1 VPLSPLVGR
10 ESELGRLGPLLEG
23 HRLLT
28 LTGPGGA
35 GKTRLAIELASRRS
49 DTVWYVDL
57 GPIDDPSLTA
67 PTVAAAVGVTIAPD
81 DDPVDAVATA
91 LAAQAGL
98 LVLDTCEHVVA
109 AVARVVAAVLRDGPA
124 IHVLATSRRALG
136 LAGELAWPV
145 PPLELPPDHA
155 TSAAEIASCAAVAL
169 FVERASAVRPDLEI
183 DDSVARDIGS
193 ICTSLD
199 GLPLA
204 IELAAARTDLL
215 SPAAIR
221 ARLQDRFELLIDGGT
236 DATERQQTLR
246 AAIDWSFGLLSSEQR
261 LFFARL
267 GAFAGSFDLDA
278 ALTVAGAGLDAP
290 LELLASL
297 VKQSMVARAGQ
308 DRYRLLDT
316 LRAYALDVLAGLDA
330 DDTRERHAAFYVGLA
345 EAGEAH
351 IRAPEQLQWLE
362 RFRLEINNFRVAIEW
377 SLLTGNIERA
387 ARHAGALGWFWTLNG
402 MLSEAVQQLE
412 RLVRADGL
420 PPSIQARCLWGY
432 GLLAA
437 SLGRLETARDAGH
450 RAAELA
456 SAVGDHSTAGYGL
469 NAAAVAEW
477 ALGNHASSL
486 AAHRAAIELFERGN
500 DRWGLAVCTVL
511 QARTLLDQDDPT
523 ASLVA
528 QEGVDHARRAGDR
541 HLLGIALTQIAH
553 LSTAGGDHQTAISA
567 ASEAL
572 ALQEQIGYSEGAVS
586 ALHVLG
592 QSYRLAGDLAEA
604 RRLHRRALG
613 QAFRIGHVAAVCEA
627 VEDLARTDA
636 DERPAFA
643 LMLFRAASAER
654 RARALPL
661 RRRDA
666 DDLARLEAALATTCH
681 VGLTDRP
688 FADVV
693 AELVG

>member
-1 VPLSPLVGR
+1 
-10 ESELGRLGPLLEG
+10 
-23 HRLLT
+23 
-28 LTGPGGA
+28 
-35 GKTRLAIELASRRS
+35 
-49 DTVWYVDL
+49 VDL
-57 GPIDDPSLTA
+57 SPIDDPSLTA
-67 PTVAAAVGVTIAPD
+67 PTVAAATGVTIAPD
-81 DDPVDAVATA
+81 DDPVNAVATA
-91 LAAQAGL
+91 LAAQAAL
-98 LVLDTCEHVVA
+98 LVLDTCEHVVGP
-109 AVARVVAAVLRDGPA
+109 VARLVAAVLRAGPS
-124 IHVLATSRRALG
+124 IRVLATSRRALG

-145 PPLELPPDHA
+145 PPLELPPADV
-155 TSAAEIASCAAVAL
+155 TSATEITSHAAVAL
-169 FVERASAVRPDLEI
+169 FVERALAVRPDLEI
-183 DDSVARDIGS
+183 DDPVAQDIAS
-193 ICTSLD
+193 ICTALD

-204 IELAAARTDLL
+204 IELAAARTDVL

-221 ARLQDRFELLIDGGT
+221 ARLQDRFALLIDGGT

-246 AAIDWSFGLLSSEQR
+246 AAIDWSFGLLSPEQR

-267 GAFAGSFDLDA
+267 GTFAGSFDLDA
-278 ALTVAGAGLDAP
+278 ALTVAGAGLEAP

-297 VKQSMVARAGQ
+297 VKQSMVTRSGH

-316 LRAYALDVLAGLDA
+316 LRAYALEVLAGLDA
-330 DDTRERHAAFYVGLA
+330 DDSRERHAAFYVGLA
-345 EAGEAH
+345 EEGESH

-362 RFRLEINNFRVAIEW
+362 RFRLDINNFRVAIDW
-377 SLLTGNIERA
+377 SLLTGNIEQA

-412 RLVRADGL
+412 RLVLSGEV
-420 PPSIQARCLWGY
+420 PPAIQARCLWGY
-432 GLLAA
+432 GLLVA
-437 SLGRLETARDAGH
+437 SLGRLETARAAGY

-456 SAVGDHSTAGYGL
+456 SAVGDHATTGYGL

-477 ALGNHASSL
+477 ALGNHTESL
-486 AAHRAAIELFERGN
+486 DAHRAAIELFERCH
-500 DRWGLAVCTVL
+500 DRWGLAVSKVL

-523 ASLVA
+523 STLVA
-528 QEGVDHARRAGDR
+528 REGVDQARRAGDR

-553 LSTAGGDHQTAISA
+553 ISAAEGDHQAAISA
-567 ASEAL
+567 GSEAL

-592 QSYRLAGDLAEA
+592 QSYRLAGDLGEA
-604 RRLHRRALG
+604 RRLHQRALG
-613 QAFRIGHVAAVCEA
+613 QAFRIGHAAAVCEA

-666 DDLARLEAALATTCH
+666 DELARLEAALATACRD
-681 VGLTDRP
+681 VMTDRP
-688 FADVV
+688 FPDVV
-693 AELVG
+693 AALVG